1 MWLENIKKR
10 EVTHEIFEWLI
21 LRTKKEKFSTF
32 DSRETMSDRFSTHG
46 EFPDL
51 PIVFW
56 GNGASNARGIYI
68 KKENQ

>member
-1 MWLENIKKR
+1 M
-10 EVTHEIFEWLI
+10 
-21 LRTKKEKFSTF
+21 

-56 GNGASNARGIYI
+56 GNGASNARDIHIG
-68 KKENQ
+68 KENQSPEFKKNQPISKIYVFSNSGWSF